1 MTASDM
7 GSLAPAMRQPGST
20 PSLAE
25 SSLAKAKAGGSRSAS
40 LLPASGS
47 SAAEARKAA
56 RDAAAE
62 QSLAR
67 AAAINQQGYTRML
80 FDRSKTTF
88 EVHTAIRTVEADL
101 PVALKHT
108 RDRLTQLDDLTE
120 RVARMQDRLRSSLA
134 PSFLERALEQSGEAA
149 LARSIRRVEAPE
161 EPTTR
166 GSTARSSARA
176 GSKGGGGGK
185 DDDDD
190 AWEAKLSKEED
201 EVARRLQARELDLTT
216 DELASQAVAQWVGG
230 AVARAEDA
238 AAEDEAK
245 RETRSRGRQRA
256 LQQRQREQRTVS
268 DGGGAGAAAP
278 GDGGEGGGAGAQLA
292 ESLRDAH
299 HRPAAHGLI
308 NVLARVTADEDDPAA
323 SSAAGGLGLGL
334 VPRGGTLP
342 SLGFGL
348 GGAGLAAGSVPAATW
363 RHDDDLDP
371 AAAAAAAAAAEAR
384 EANMRAAALRR
395 AGLAG
400 SLLSQ
405 GAGAQEAEARA
416 RLLHA
421 TAGGP
426 SELRALTVPGT
437 FGARMQLAAMEGEA
451 GPAPPPRQQQGRQQ
465 AGARPPRSGG
475 AAAAGGPAA
484 RGGPTPGAAAAA
496 GASGP
501 AAAAADRKALD
512 SQTLA
517 KQRLRRKGV
526 PSAEAPAATAG
537 RGMALLPMQPSDIRS
552 HLRALGAPGSASQ
565 PSMLRGGLLPTSIRR
580 VQAGDFQPA
589 SAGLPLEEQAEQAD
603 AEGTPEGAKPAA
615 EEGAG
620 SGPGPADGPPEPRAL
635 DPAPALDDGPAE
647 EEAADDEAAAPVLI
661 TDRPLRRA
669 PKVEAQVTWEEAQV
683 DASESFGPPG
693 PPQQVQVADKGH
705 DWLAVRWMPPAFDG
719 GSPVVD
725 YVIRY
730 NAIERRFP
738 DGRPAAGEGMDDEP
752 LAQEDE
758 AEAEANADRGE
769 AVPTVVAK
777 PPYRTTQ
784 FVGADPIA
792 QSGAVLRGLRPGVW
806 YTDITVTAVT
816 LAGGEGDAC
825 VPLEPVRTLS
835 EPPLLSFPQE
845 FELVEVTSRGFDLRW
860 LPPHATHGQRIRHYR
875 LSYTVHSSMLGHDQK
890 PKSKRLVTIKVPA
903 PRQRVTSQAPPRPP
917 PGPAPLAAGLPVF
930 APLNPLTEA
939 DLVARADAEAASQK
953 VRPGDCPYEG
963 AEERGSEREVVARV
977 RGLQGNQRV
986 TGISLV
992 AVSLETGRASAPL
1005 ELGTDLVTLAP
1016 SRRQSVMA
1024 ELQRVKAIRAHAEK
1038 NEDGADASAP
1048 LLVDTAFMTAALQ
1061 RVEAGEYERR
1071 LWDELQGLP
1080 DAAAEARRKR
1090 AEAMRQRQLLLRAQ
1104 QQARGAGRKQRGRR
1118 ASISVRQ
1125 ATGQTLAPG
1134 GGGGDDDD
1142 DDDDALTKL
1151 SEAATEAERLAAQAE
1166 ADMLELATIP
1176 VPRGVIEGQA
1186 AGRAGSPSRSR
1197 QAGPSGRAKLST
1209 PGSRRQ
1215 GRPASPASAISGLPS
1230 EAGSY
1235 DSGSDVEPSGA
1246 TSTPVTAADGAAGHD
1261 GLPIIPEAGAGA
1273 GETSD
1278 PEAERVALAARE
1290 LRRSA
1295 TAAAI
1300 MSGPGP
1306 LRHTAANTLA
1316 RAGQA
1321 RRDWARDQA
1330 AVTAKAQRRLAAAV
1344 ARRSS
1349 ADAPDAASAAA
1360 EEAGGPHDDAKGAAS
1375 GAGSGDGAP
1384 GAAAGD
1390 QDGSAGAGAG
1400 AGAEGRN
1407 GWSRIRGGLR
1417 RIGTAVGSAMR
1428 ERAADAARPL
1438 AGLVYD
1444 FTGHRMAHMRDA
1456 DGLGEQ
1462 RLQWG
1467 ASRIRSEEERRARA
1481 ARRAAGRR
1489 GSVLARQGLLS
1500 GGGAYRDSPG
1510 GGDDTEEGGGGGGDD
1525 EGEGGADPKPAAADD
1540 LSGLDDRQ
1548 LLRRAA
1554 ERMEDGGG
1562 VGRLRR
1568 VQTFRVGRMHT
1579 WGRGEGGDIA
1589 VKDHDP
1595 GVAGAKG
1602 LRQQRQAKGL
1612 EVSRTAAD
1620 RRQRAAL
1627 ERAEAMLAADEAA
1640 EAKKRQE
1647 AKDDVGSR
1655 APSASAAA
1663 ASASKQRSGDSGA
1676 RGGDR
1681 ARRASVASVEET
1693 FSVLAGWR
1701 PPEDPDSDSDAEP
1714 QGAAAFEAAVE
1725 AAQYKRDRRG
1735 SAVRGRRG
1743 SSAGKAVAKDGEA
1756 VTGKVRRG
1764 HRRASAARRRQI
1776 DTTGAKD
1783 EIARQ
1788 ARRRLRQREK
1798 ERRAKR
1804 RMSIIAGRR
1813 DAPWLTAEQKD
1824 YLIRRQQFLE
1834 RIQAMRK
1841 LAEEADAGRRA
1852 AEEEVR
1858 ELART
1863 SQSERARIGRILV
1876 EVSRAARGEAPSWV
1890 IMSRVRTGA
1899 PQEFDAG
1906 KLIQALADEAVAL
1919 RSVLLARARR
1929 AWVASRRGREL
1940 ATRCRVLIASADAK
1954 KAALMQLTRSMQ
1966 AAERAQRGGGGA
1978 WLQRGFGL
1986 AMTQAKQ
1993 AEAQEA
1999 GTTASAASAERGVA
2013 LMTSEEKKTLRS
2025 LAFTAWV
2032 EKWREAKQ
2040 EKAFLRS
2047 IILRMLRRQLAE
2059 GFGKWVTAAREVGEW
2074 WTSGG
2079 GLDGSSKGKH
2089 DPGGKGTR
2097 ELGKA
2102 EGARQGMMATAAR
2115 VLEDMGRGNEALQL
2129 QRKAER
2135 WQDTEEAADADED
2148 SDAGSV
2154 VGDASAEEKRETKL
2168 RRAIGLGG
2176 GAADIIS
2183 RRRAL
2188 ANKETSGALLLATG
2202 GAAAAAQAEAAQNA
2216 REFAVPGRL
2225 RLAQSLEERTLQRRL
2240 LRRLFKACTVWEP
2253 APPNEAAI
2261 LAAEEFRAQRQA
2273 EADAKARAR
2282 RERAE
2287 KYKRVRLR
2295 QARRHQ
2301 REERLQLAAKAG
2313 VRLELADEDPELAS
2327 GSGSDAGDDAE
2338 GGPQG
2343 TPRARGAAATG
2354 GDMAIVVARPRPAS
2368 PPPGLALSLD
2378 SAKPPASAASS
2389 LTASKAVTP
2398 YTEQVE
2404 SDGGLVFEAA
2414 MGQAGGAGGGGAAA
2428 GDGRSSA
2435 AERPGTRSGLA
2446 QASDANTPFFAH
2458 VAGSAFFRAGNY
2470 QGAQKQY
2477 AKLAAVSE
2485 DSIAALR
2492 GRVRAIASQARHLA
2506 RRVRVGVAKRIQASK
2521 AAAALPGGADGES
2534 AMDAGERAAFSA
2546 DVTAGPASPKAL
2558 PGADVLRSEAA
2569 GRFVV
2574 DSDGDSE
2581 EESEEDEDETDGLG
2595 PLGFRDASSVFDG
2608 NGSPRDSEALGEL
2621 EARWNDDLPPP
2632 ATVLG
2637 AALSAKARDFVKTQG
2652 DMQPNM
2658 SVGATPGAAGA
2669 GGFTA
2674 PPPSLR
2680 RMSSRGSMASSAGG
2694 GSGGAGTSGGP
2705 GLQRAMS
2712 SMSLSSL
2719 GSQDRE
2725 AEVVRRGW
2733 GPLVAAGLVVGDAL
2747 DAMVQ
2752 LKARLVAATG
2762 ALEAE
2767 ELRRR
2772 ALALRACE
2780 CAAMAGDLA
2789 VALDGYSRLRQGLE
2803 REGDAAGAAVVCERE
2818 CWLAARRGQLQGAK
2832 GWAKRAQNLWREV
2845 IEVRGEASRAALGL
2859 KLGTEIMWLV
2869 GGSGKVKGTDTWL
2882 FASVADARAV
2892 RLGQGR
2898 AEAARGL
2905 GRCVSVEECLCAIT
2919 GDEAGAAQARMRRS
2933 QFGLGPGG
2941 DGFGVLHAAP
2951 AAVPAAL
2958 LLDGA
2963 GSVSASAVAGES
2975 ALAVWRPPG
2984 QASSGS
2990 GSLGAEASQAR
3001 DAIRARREAAQ
3012 SAQSA
3017 ASSRK
3022 ESSGP
3027 VGSTSKL
3034 GVRGLLEAA
3043 KERRRQSVAQ
3053 AADSAGEAGGGGAP
3067 EDASGEGRA
3076 PGSAAS
3082 AAGAGSRDAVAL
3094 EQRLA
3099 AAAANLSALAV
3110 RLQKAVAK
3118 VLPDLALEQVSAAV
3132 PPLRAKVRACRRMI
3146 AGLEKAI
3153 SEMQAR
3159 RTELGDATE
3168 EDAALLAVLR
3178 STTATHIDVA
3188 VAGGAAA
3195 AAEAKK
3201 ARQRGAVVS
3210 TQRMTVAEA
3219 RFLIQTRLEM
3229 AERERDELQRRVGVA
3244 EVRIRN
3250 LSDTL
3255 SDLSKELAAS
3265 TGALASA
3272 ALGRRAVRSACFYQ
3286 WNALGNQVMGRGRVW
3301 AMDGAGGEVEVICPN
3316 CGGAQVM
3323 GGGRGRSP
3331 LTDEDLAGGG
3341 AGGARA
3347 KLLALRRARAERA
3360 AAASGGQTKTGVSS
3374 NAGGGR
3380 NRGAKAG
3387 KGAAA
3392 DDAPW
3397 ERTPLAK
3404 YVSANGRALRKSTS
3418 AVVGAARVA
3427 QSAAKLAAA
3436 AAGGAADGASAAAA
3450 AEGDNGEVD
3459 SFSLLTGGGAKSVGM
3474 EAVASE
3480 GRQVFDDEED
3490 EEAEEREG
3498 IEAGSVQCSQCKFV
3512 LGGALLGLCPY
3523 MAAVQG
3529 DDVVIHRV
3537 FRGPGEAAAEE
3548 RRYKGRMGEGRAETQ
3563 ELAPGQRPKK
3573 AAASEHPLARLR
3585 LLRERTQKRA
3595 ALLEKLV
3602 GAAGRKNKSAAQA
3615 AAAALFREEEAGD
3628 DSDDEASAASALR
3641 AQLARAPP
3649 IVTKAVRVIPG
3660 NWKALLARGVRGLG
3674 RDGGL
3679 SRDKRMAL
3687 LVAAGRMGN
3696 RTLVEHFAGA
3706 VEAGGGV
3713 PGKEAEEEAAE
3724 GQDAASKDKDKAK
3737 AKGKPAGGSAAADG
3751 KQDVQAVASRVA
3763 RGLISVEDAEKER
3776 KRLEETHAAYLATL
3790 RAGHGRAVTCVAMTA
3805 TRVFT
3810 GSADAT
3816 IRAWNWRTGDVV
3828 GEMVGH
3834 RGTVTCLA
3842 LDVDARTLLSGS
3854 SDGTARLWDTLSFR
3868 CLRTLRKHEGGITCV
3883 AIFRDMFVTG
3893 SADRSV
3899 GVWDLASKPLRNEA
3913 ADELEALAEFKM
3925 KQEGDWAFQ
3934 LREAVEQEKKLE
3946 RKLDNDEASD
3956 DEEREA
3962 MGRPARGSESES
3974 INSDDLFET
3983 SSESSELS
3991 DGEDGEDEDSGDV
4004 STTDSEDST
4013 REARITVWEK
4023 EQRLLD
4029 RLVGDREAPR
4039 PNELKVRINAKGRL
4053 AGVGYKTFTR
4063 GGAYRARQMREKRDN
4078 SKLTR
4083 REREKAIKRGE
4094 NRVAQARRAGGEDA
4108 PLEDEDELTLTD
4120 MFQNLRS
4127 NMRARRDALKRF
4139 QKMRVAEKRKR
4150 RRRRFR
4156 IRRLAATKTRRRQL
4170 QSQINTERRKAEQR
4184 MLSLQRRVTS
4194 QSGPGAFSEGDGVIR
4209 VTAESLG
4216 FDINM
4221 SADTLQAVAHLPR
4234 HNLLLDVHTAAITSV
4249 CLTTPFVVSGDAIGV
4264 VIIWDVVRAVP
4275 LRVIDTQPDMPLP
4288 PRTTLPMPR
4297 ILQEDFS
4304 NIQGVV
4310 GVVRRRRKLPDGRV
4324 VTYTAGQEAD
4334 LAGLGA
4340 TGLSPE
4346 DLGGLTVAGA
4356 AAGKRDLAAEAASS
4370 SSEDEDELRAKE
4382 QQRLAAMSGRE
4393 RAKERA
4399 RILEGQIARR
4409 FFLEALTGLP
4419 TRLLDGDASDEDLGD
4434 EDLAA
4439 RAIVQ
4444 QAGAAVAA
4452 ALPPSLPRGPRMPW
4466 DADKL
4471 WRLDPES
4478 LMMGRQPG
4486 EDPVDVKLERRER
4499 ARRRR
4504 LRRKQRAVAIADG
4517 DFGDGAAAE
4526 EDAGADSS
4534 GDDDPIARADA
4545 AAKAAREAIKAAE
4558 RRFPVL
4564 SLFAD
4569 PRRVAVGVGSGE
4581 VQMFDLISLE
4591 RVATL
4596 HPAEM
4601 REGEAVSG
4609 DIGRRQLRMLRGTLV
4624 MDSGKVMAAYNDG
4637 RVRRWEIYTGDGDEE
4652 AAVESEGKAGA
4663 GGGRRA
4669 AAPAASRKSAASVG
4683 GVAVGAGGGSL
4694 A

>member
-1 MTASDM
+1 
-7 GSLAPAMRQPGST
+7 
-20 PSLAE
+20 
-25 SSLAKAKAGGSRSAS
+25 
-40 LLPASGS
+40 
-47 SAAEARKAA
+47 
-56 RDAAAE
+56 
-62 QSLAR
+62 
-67 AAAINQQGYTRML
+67 ML

-1246 TSTPVTAADGAAGHD
+1246 TSTPVT
-1261 GLPIIPEAGAGA
+1261 
-1273 GETSD
+1273 
-1278 PEAERVALAARE
+1278 
-1290 LRRSA
+1290 
-1295 TAAAI
+1295 
-1300 MSGPGP
+1300 
-1306 LRHTAANTLA
+1306 
-1316 RAGQA
+1316 
-1321 RRDWARDQA
+1321 
-1330 AVTAKAQRRLAAAV
+1330 
-1344 ARRSS
+1344 
-1349 ADAPDAASAAA
+1349 
-1360 EEAGGPHDDAKGAAS
+1360 
-1375 GAGSGDGAP
+1375 
-1384 GAAAGD
+1384 
-1390 QDGSAGAGAG
+1390 
-1400 AGAEGRN
+1400 
-1407 GWSRIRGGLR
+1407 
-1417 RIGTAVGSAMR
+1417 
-1428 ERAADAARPL
+1428 
-1438 AGLVYD
+1438 
-1444 FTGHRMAHMRDA
+1444 
-1456 DGLGEQ
+1456 
-1462 RLQWG
+1462 
-1467 ASRIRSEEERRARA
+1467 
-1481 ARRAAGRR
+1481 
-1489 GSVLARQGLLS
+1489 
-1500 GGGAYRDSPG
+1500 
-1510 GGDDTEEGGGGGGDD
+1510 
-1525 EGEGGADPKPAAADD
+1525 DD

-2013 LMTSEEKKTLRS
+2013 LMTPEEKKTLRS